1 MWDQLT
7 AEERAWQARCRAFA
21 AEVIAPR
28 AAAHDRANGF
38 AADVHEA
45 AHAAGLMNVCLP
57 EALGGRGAG
66 HRFLAVGGEELAAA
80 CAPIAFSLG
89 FNHGALRPIVAFGTD
104 AQRRRFVR
112 DLLAE
117 RGYASICMTEAA
129 SSGSSLARIRS
140 RAVRR
145 GDRWLLTAAK
155 QMIGNGTVAGVFV
168 VLASAIVD
176 GHDRG
181 PTFFVVPRGPGVR
194 VGANPEKIG
203 FRALPTPPV
212 DFDGVEVPDDQR
224 VGEIGGAEAVL
235 VDSLDFMRFGGGCVL
250 LGLVTGALREVMPWL
265 EAREV
270 GDGGTLVER
279 SHVQLLLGDL
289 FGELR
294 ALRALL
300 WQTAALLD
308 AGRRCSVETAIV
320 KLRASRLAER
330 ATSEIAQLYG
340 WRGLDAAYGAEKRM
354 RDARVTTV
362 YEGTTEV
369 QRLNLFAEL
378 RRALR
383 GGGDL

>member
-1 MWDQLT
+1 MMWDQLT
-7 AEERAWQARCRAFA
+7 DDERAWKARCRAFA
-21 AEVIAPR
+21 ADVIAPR
-28 AAAHDRANGF
+28 AAAHDRGNTF
-38 AADVHEA
+38 AADVHDA
-45 AHAAGLMNVCLP
+45 AHAAGLMNVCIP
-57 EALGGRGAG
+57 AALGGQGAG

-89 FNHGALRPIVAFGTD
+89 FNHGALRPIIAFGSEP
-104 AQRRRFVR
+104 QRRLVR
-112 DLLAE
+112 ELVAD

-145 GDRWLLTAAK
+145 GDRWVLTAAK
-155 QMIGNGTVAGVFV
+155 QMIGNGTVARLYV

-181 PTFFVVPRGPGVR
+181 PTFFIVPRGPGVR
-194 VGANPEKIG
+194 VGENPEKIG

-212 DFDGVEVPDDQR
+212 DFEAVEVPDEQR
-224 VGEIGGAEAVL
+224 IGAIGGAEAVL

-265 EAREV
+265 ESRVV
-270 GDGGTLVER
+270 GDGETLVEK

-300 WQTAALLD
+300 WQTAEQLD
-308 AGRRCSVETAIV
+308 AGRRCSIETAIV

-330 ATSEIAQLYG
+330 ATSEIAQLLG
-340 WRGLDAAYGAEKRM
+340 WRGIDAAYGAEKRM

-383 GGGDL
+383 AGGDL